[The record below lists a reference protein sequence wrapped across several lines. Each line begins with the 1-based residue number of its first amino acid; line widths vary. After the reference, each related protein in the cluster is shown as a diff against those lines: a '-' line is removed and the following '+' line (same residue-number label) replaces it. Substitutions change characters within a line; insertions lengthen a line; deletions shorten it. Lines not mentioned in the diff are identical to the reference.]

1 MNTTLNIKL
10 KTSIAKRVAE
20 KTKELKIDTN
30 ALINKAL
37 EDYFY
42 FERIN
47 TLRQELK
54 GKAQA
59 AGFENEESIFDAI
72 S

>member
-1 MNTTLNIKL
+1 MNATLNIKL

>member
-1 MNTTLNIKL
+1 MNASISIKL
-10 KTSIAKRVAE
+10 KTSVAKRVE
-20 KTKELKIDTN
+20 QRTKELKINTD

-42 FERIN
+42 FERLN
-47 TLRQELK
+47 ALRQELK

-59 AGFENEESIFDAI
+59 AGFENEDSIFNAI

>member
-1 MNTTLNIKL
+1 MNAIINIKL
-10 KTSIAKRVAE
+10 KTSVAKRVAE
-20 KTKELKIDTN
+20 KTKELKIDTD

-37 EDYFY
+37 EEYFY
-42 FERIN
+42 FERFN
-47 TLRQELK
+47 ALRQELK

-59 AGFENEESIFDAI
+59 AGFENEEGIFDAI

>member
-1 MNTTLNIKL
+1 MNAALNIKL